1 MSNFLPCWDGSNGG
15 TFSRTHRLLAL
26 GISAWT
32 KVDPGI
38 RTGMQLKVPL
48 LN

>member
-1 MSNFLPCWDGSNGG
+1 MSNSLPCWDRGNGG

-32 KVDPGI
+32 SRFRGSTSV
-38 RTGMQLKVPL
+38 VV
-48 LN
+48 